1 MVRSTTAVLAR
12 RSVCTSAPFT
22 PSLITRSIAAA
33 VVLCSGAAN
42 AFQVDTGSS
51 DFTLRWD
58 NTAKYSAAWRT
69 QDPSHKLSEST
80 VARNQDDGDRNFEK
94 GLISNRLDILS
105 ELDMSYQN
113 VGARLSGAAWYD
125 TEYQSSNDNDN
136 PARSNQRSVAYD
148 EFTDDTRHL
157 HGGDGEL
164 LDAFVYWNGELAERS
179 LSLRGGRH
187 GLIWG
192 ESLFFGAN
200 GIAGGMAPVDVVK
213 AQSVPN
219 TQFKEIT
226 RPVNQLS
233 GTYQL
238 TDDVSVG
245 AFYQLQWEETRLPA
259 SGSYFSTSDIIGE
272 GNERLVVGA
281 PFPTGA
287 GGNPAS
293 PRAFYHGKD
302 KDAKDSGQGGLQL
315 KYSAE
320 TVEYGLYAIQY
331 HDKTPK
337 LYIKPGTGTPDFASG
352 KIGEFYW
359 VYPEKIRALGAS
371 FATTV
376 DAYSFAGEA
385 SLRWN
390 MPLVSNGVTIGPGV
404 EADNDDDAL
413 YAVGRTA
420 HVNLN
425 VLASFGP
432 NFIARES
439 GLVGEIAWN
448 RLLNVTKNRAA
459 LDPDATDDG
468 LGFKVVYTPTYRQLF
483 SGVDISIPIGMS
495 YFPLGKSAVV
505 SSFGPNRGGDM
516 NIGITAT
523 YLDRVTAG
531 LTYTHFY
538 GADDT
543 NLDAQSQFNF
553 KQSLKDRDYLAFSVK
568 TTF

>member
-1 MVRSTTAVLAR
+1 MVSSKTAALAR
-12 RSVCTSAPFT
+12 RQVSSSAPFGF
-22 PSLITRSIAAA
+22 SLAA
-33 VVLCSGAAN
+33 VLVLCSQAAH
-42 AFQVDTGSS
+42 AFQVDTGNP
-51 DFTLRWD
+51 DFKLRWD
-58 NTAKYSAAWRT
+58 NTVKYSAAWRT
-69 QDPSHKLSEST
+69 QNPSSKLT
-80 VARNQDDGDRNFEK
+80 QGQVALNQDDGDRAFNK
-94 GLISNRLDILS
+94 GLISNRTDILS
-105 ELDMSYQN
+105 ELDLSFQSF
-113 VGARLSGAAWYD
+113 GARLSGAAWYD
-125 TEYQSSNDNDN
+125 TEYQKDNDNDD
-136 PARSNQRSVAYD
+136 PARANQRSVAYD

-164 LDAFVYWNGELAERS
+164 LDAFVYWNGEVAERATS
-179 LSLRGGRH
+179 VRAGRH

-233 GTYQL
+233 GTFQL
-238 TDDVSVG
+238 TDDVSLG
-245 AFYQLQWEETRLPA
+245 AFYQLEWEQTRLPGA
-259 SGSYFSTSDIIGE
+259 GSYFSTSDTIGE
-272 GNERLVVGA
+272 GNERLIVGA
-281 PFPTGA
+281 PFPA
-287 GGNPAS
+287 FLGGNPSS
-293 PRAFYHGKD
+293 PAAFFHGND
-302 KDAKDSGQGGLQL
+302 KEARSSGQGGLQL

-337 LYIKPGTGTPDFASG
+337 LYLKPSTGAPNFATG
-352 KIGEFYW
+352 QIGEYYW
-359 VYPEKIRALGAS
+359 VYPEDIRALGAS
-371 FATTV
+371 FSTTM
-376 DAYSFAGEA
+376 DEYSFAGEA
-385 SLRWN
+385 SMRWN
-390 MPLVSNGVTIGPGV
+390 MPLVSNGQTVLPGV
-404 EADNDDDAL
+404 VADNDDDAL

-432 NFIARES
+432 NFLARES
-439 GLVGEIAWN
+439 GFVGEIAWN

-459 LDPDATDDG
+459 LDPNATDDG
-468 LGFKVVYTPTYRQLF
+468 LGFKMVYTPTYRQLF
-483 SGVDISIPIGMS
+483 SGIDISIPLGVS

-505 SSFGPNRGGDM
+505 SSFGPDNGGDI

-531 LTYTHFY
+531 LTYTHYY
-538 GADDT
+538 GAEDT
-543 NLDAQSQFNF
+543 NLNALSQFNY

>member
-1 MVRSTTAVLAR
+1 MVSSTTATLAR
-12 RSVCTSAPFT
+12 RQVSISAPFAF
-22 PSLITRSIAAA
+22 SLAAA
-33 VVLCSGAAN
+33 LVLCSQAAH
-42 AFQVDTGSS
+42 AFSVDTGNP
-51 DFTLRWD
+51 DFNLRWD
-58 NTAKYSAAWRT
+58 NTVKYSAAWRT
-69 QDPSHKLSEST
+69 QNPSSKLSEGQ
-80 VARNQDDGDRNFEK
+80 VALNQDDGDRAFKK
-94 GLISNRLDILS
+94 GLISNRTDILS
-105 ELDMSYQN
+105 ELDMSFKD

-125 TEYQSSNDNDN
+125 TEYQQDNDNDD
-136 PARSNQRSVAYD
+136 PARANARSVAYD

-157 HGGDGEL
+157 HGGKGEL
-164 LDAFVYWNGELAERS
+164 LDAFVYWNGELADHATSVRA
-179 LSLRGGRH
+179 GRH

-233 GTYQL
+233 GTFQL
-238 TDDVSVG
+238 TDDVSLG
-245 AFYQLQWEETRLPA
+245 AFYQLEWEETRLPGA
-259 SGSYFSTSDIIGE
+259 GSYFSTSDTIGE
-272 GNERLVVGA
+272 GNERLIVGA
-281 PFPTGA
+281 PFPA
-287 GGNPAS
+287 FLGGNPAS
-293 PRAFYHGKD
+293 PAAFFHGND
-302 KDAKDSGQGGLQL
+302 KEAKSSGQGGLQL

-337 LYIKPGTGTPDFASG
+337 LYLKPSTGAPNFSTG
-352 KIGEFYW
+352 QIGEYYW
-359 VYPEKIRALGAS
+359 VYPEDIRAFGAS
-371 FATTV
+371 FSTTV
-376 DAYSFAGEA
+376 DEYSFAGEA
-385 SLRWN
+385 SMRWN
-390 MPLVSNGVTIGPGV
+390 MPLVSNGQTVLPGV
-404 EADNDDDAL
+404 VADNDDDAL

-432 NFIARES
+432 NFLARES

-448 RLLNVTKNRAA
+448 RLLSVTKNRAA
-459 LDPDATDDG
+459 LDPNATDDG
-468 LGFKVVYTPTYRQLF
+468 LGFKVVYTPTYRQFF
-483 SGVDISIPIGMS
+483 SGIDISIPVGLS

-505 SSFGPNRGGDM
+505 SSFGPDNGGDM

-531 LTYTHFY
+531 LTYTHYY
-538 GADDT
+538 GAEDT
-543 NLDAQSQFNF
+543 NLNAASQFNY

>member
-1 MVRSTTAVLAR
+1 MVSSTTAALTR
-12 RSVCTSAPFT
+12 RPVCSSAPFGL
-22 PSLITRSIAAA
+22 SVAALL
-33 VVLCSGAAN
+33 VLCSQAAQ
-42 AFQVDTGSS
+42 AFDIDTGNP
-51 DFTLRWD
+51 DFKLRWD
-58 NTAKYSAAWRT
+58 NTIKYSAAWRT
-69 QDPSHKLSEST
+69 QNPSSKLTEGQ
-80 VARNQDDGDRNFEK
+80 VALNQDDGDRAFKK
-94 GLISNRLDILS
+94 GLISNRTDILS
-105 ELDMSYQN
+105 ELDLSFQDF
-113 VGARLSGAAWYD
+113 GARLSGAAWYD
-125 TEYQSSNDNDN
+125 SEYQGNNDNNDPSRAN
-136 PARSNQRSVAYD
+136 ARSVGYD

-157 HGGDGEL
+157 HGGDGEI
-164 LDAFVYWNGELAERS
+164 LDAFVYWNGELADRATS
-179 LSLRGGRH
+179 VRAGRH

-233 GTYQL
+233 GTFQL
-238 TDDVSVG
+238 TDDVSLG
-245 AFYQLQWEETRLPA
+245 AYYQLEWEETRLPA
-259 SGSYFSTSDIIGE
+259 AGSYFSTSDTIGE
-272 GNERLVVGA
+272 GNERLIVGA
-281 PFPTGA
+281 PFPA
-287 GGNPAS
+287 FLGGNPAS
-293 PRAFYHGKD
+293 PAAFFHGND
-302 KDAKDSGQGGLQL
+302 KEARSSGQGGLQL

-337 LYIKPGTGTPDFASG
+337 LYLKPSTAAPNFSTGQ
-352 KIGEFYW
+352 IGEYYW
-359 VYPEKIRALGAS
+359 VYPEDIRALGAS
-371 FATTV
+371 FSTTV
-376 DAYSFAGEA
+376 DEYSFAGEA
-385 SLRWN
+385 SMRWN
-390 MPLVSNGVTIGPGV
+390 MPLVSNGQTVLPGV
-404 EADNDDDAL
+404 IADNDDDAL

-439 GLVGEIAWN
+439 GLVGEVAWN
-448 RLLNVTKNRAA
+448 RLLSVTKNRAA
-459 LDPDATDDG
+459 LDPNATDDG
-468 LGFKVVYTPTYRQLF
+468 LGFKVVYTPTYRQFF
-483 SGVDISIPIGMS
+483 SGIDISIPVGVS

-505 SSFGPNRGGDM
+505 SSFGPDKGGDI

-531 LTYTHFY
+531 LTYTHYY
-538 GADDT
+538 GAEDT
-543 NLDAQSQFNF
+543 NLNGLSQFNY

>member
-1 MVRSTTAVLAR
+1 L
-12 RSVCTSAPFT
+12 
-22 PSLITRSIAAA
+22 AAA
-33 VVLCSGAAN
+33 LVLCSQSAS
-42 AFQVDTGSS
+42 AFQVETGNP
-51 DFTLRWD
+51 DFSLRWD

-105 ELDMSYQN
+105 ELDMSFQN

-125 TEYQSSNDNDN
+125 TVYQGSNDNDN

-164 LDAFVYWNGELAERS
+164 LDAFVYWNGDLADRAM
-179 LSLRGGRH
+179 SLRAGRH

-238 TDDVSVG
+238 TDDLSLG

-259 SGSYFSTSDIIGE
+259 SGSYFSTSDILGE

-281 PFPTGA
+281 PFPA
-287 GGNPAS
+287 FLGGNADSPA
-293 PRAFYHGKD
+293 AFYHGKD

-320 TVEYGLYAIQY
+320 TVDYGLYAIQY

-337 LYIKPGTGTPDFASG
+337 LYLKPVSGSPDFSSG

-359 VYPEKIRALGAS
+359 VYPEDIRALGAS
-371 FATTV
+371 FSTTV
-376 DAYSFAGEA
+376 EEYSFAGEA

-390 MPLVSNGVTIGPGV
+390 MPLVSNGVTVLPGV
-404 EADNDDDAL
+404 AADNDDDAL

-420 HVNLN
+420 HINLN

-439 GLVGEIAWN
+439 SFVGEIAWN
-448 RLLNVTKNRAA
+448 RLLSVTKNRSA

-468 LGFKVVYTPTYRQLF
+468 LGFKVVYTPTYRQFF
-483 SGVDISIPIGMS
+483 SGVDISIPVGLS
-495 YFPLGKSAVV
+495 YFPMGKSAVV
-505 SSFGPNRGGDM
+505 SSFGPDHGGDM
-516 NIGITAT
+516 NIGISAT
-523 YLDRVTAG
+523 YLDRITAG

-543 NLDAQSQFNF
+543 NLNAASQFNF

>member
-1 MVRSTTAVLAR
+1 MVSSTTATLAR
-12 RSVCTSAPFT
+12 RPVSTSAPFGFT
-22 PSLITRSIAAA
+22 LAAA
-33 VVLCSGAAN
+33 LVLCSQAAH
-42 AFQVDTGSS
+42 AFQVDTGNP
-51 DFTLRWD
+51 DFSLRWD
-58 NTAKYSAAWRT
+58 NTVKYSAAWRT
-69 QDPSHKLSEST
+69 QDPSSKLTEGQVSL
-80 VARNQDDGDRNFEK
+80 NQDDGDRAFKK
-94 GLISNRLDILS
+94 GLISNRTDILS
-105 ELDMSYQN
+105 ELDMSFKN

-125 TEYQSSNDNDN
+125 TEYQNDNDN
-136 PARSNQRSVAYD
+136 DDPARANARSVAYD

-164 LDAFVYWNGELAERS
+164 LDAFVYWNGELADHATSFRA
-179 LSLRGGRH
+179 GRH

-200 GIAGGMAPVDVVK
+200 GIAGGMGPVDVVK

-233 GTYQL
+233 GTFQL
-238 TDDVSVG
+238 TDDVSLG
-245 AFYQLQWEETRLPA
+245 AYYQLEWEETRLPGA
-259 SGSYFSTSDIIGE
+259 GSYFSTSDTIGE
-272 GNERLVVGA
+272 GNERLIVGA
-281 PFPTGA
+281 PFPA
-287 GGNPAS
+287 FLGGNAAS
-293 PRAFYHGKD
+293 PAAFFHGND
-302 KDAKDSGQGGLQL
+302 KEARSSGQGGLQL

-337 LYIKPGTGTPDFASG
+337 LYLKPSTGAPNFSTG
-352 KIGEFYW
+352 QIGEYYW
-359 VYPEKIRALGAS
+359 VYPEDIRAFGGS
-371 FATTV
+371 FSTTV
-376 DAYSFAGEA
+376 DEYSFAGEA
-385 SLRWN
+385 SMRWN
-390 MPLVSNGVTIGPGV
+390 MPLVSNGQTVLPGV
-404 EADNDDDAL
+404 VADNDDDAL

-448 RLLNVTKNRAA
+448 RLLSVTKNRAA
-459 LDPDATDDG
+459 LDPNATDDG
-468 LGFKVVYTPTYRQLF
+468 LGFKVVYTPTYRQFF
-483 SGVDISIPIGMS
+483 SGIDISIPVGLS

-505 SSFGPNRGGDM
+505 SSFGPDNGGDM

-531 LTYTHFY
+531 LTYTHYY
-538 GADDT
+538 GPEDT
-543 NLDAQSQFNF
+543 NLNAASQFNY

>member
-1 MVRSTTAVLAR
+1 MVSSTTATLAR
-12 RSVCTSAPFT
+12 RPVSMSAPFGF
-22 PSLITRSIAAA
+22 SLAAA
-33 VVLCSGAAN
+33 LVLCSQAAH
-42 AFQVDTGSS
+42 AFQVDTGNP
-51 DFTLRWD
+51 DFSLRWD
-58 NTAKYSAAWRT
+58 NTVKYSAAWRT
-69 QDPSHKLSEST
+69 QNPSHKLAEGQ
-80 VARNQDDGDRNFEK
+80 VALNQDDGDRAFKK
-94 GLISNRLDILS
+94 GLISNRTDILS
-105 ELDMSYQN
+105 ELDMSFKS

-125 TEYQSSNDNDN
+125 TEYQHDNDNDD
-136 PARSNQRSVAYD
+136 PARANARSVAYD

-164 LDAFVYWNGELAERS
+164 LDAFVYWNGELADRATS
-179 LSLRGGRH
+179 VRAGRH

-233 GTYQL
+233 GTFQL
-238 TDDVSVG
+238 TNDVSLG
-245 AFYQLQWEETRLPA
+245 AFYQLDWEETRLPGA
-259 SGSYFSTSDIIGE
+259 GSYFSTSDTIGE
-272 GNERLVVGA
+272 GNERLIVGA
-281 PFPTGA
+281 PFPA
-287 GGNPAS
+287 FLGGNAGSPA
-293 PRAFYHGKD
+293 AFFHGND
-302 KDAKDSGQGGLQL
+302 KEARSSGQGGLQL

-337 LYIKPGTGTPDFASG
+337 LYLKPSAGAPNFSTGQ
-352 KIGEFYW
+352 IGEYYW
-359 VYPEKIRALGAS
+359 VYPEDIRAFGGS
-371 FATTV
+371 FSTTV

-385 SLRWN
+385 SMRWN
-390 MPLVSNGVTIGPGV
+390 MPLVSNGVTVLPGV
-404 EADNDDDAL
+404 EADNNDDAL

-425 VLASFGP
+425 VIASFGP

-439 GLVGEIAWN
+439 GFVGEIAWN
-448 RLLNVTKNRAA
+448 RLLSVTKNRAA
-459 LDPDATDDG
+459 LDPNATDDG
-468 LGFKVVYTPTYRQLF
+468 LGFKMVYTPTYRQLF
-483 SGVDISIPIGMS
+483 PGIDISIPIGLS

-505 SSFGPNRGGDM
+505 SSFGPDNGGDM

-531 LTYTHFY
+531 LTYTHYY
-538 GADDT
+538 GPEDT
-543 NLDAQSQFNF
+543 NLNGLSQFNY

>member
-1 MVRSTTAVLAR
+1 MVSSMTATLAR
-12 RSVCTSAPFT
+12 RPVCTSAPFGF
-22 PSLITRSIAAA
+22 SLAAA
-33 VVLCSGAAN
+33 LVLCSQAAH
-42 AFQVDTGSS
+42 AFQVDTGNP
-51 DFTLRWD
+51 DFSLRWD
-58 NTAKYSAAWRT
+58 NTAKYSAAWRA
-69 QDPSHKLSEST
+69 QDPSSKLSEGR
-80 VARNQDDGDRNFEK
+80 VALNQDDGDRAFKK
-94 GLISNRLDILS
+94 GLISNRTDILS
-105 ELDMSYQN
+105 ELDMSFKN

-125 TEYQSSNDNDN
+125 TEYQQDNDNDD
-136 PARSNQRSVAYD
+136 PARANARSVAYD

-164 LDAFVYWNGELAERS
+164 LDAFVYWNGELADHATSVRA
-179 LSLRGGRH
+179 GRH

-200 GIAGGMAPVDVVK
+200 GIAGGMGPVDVVK

-233 GTYQL
+233 GTFQLTNDVSLGAYYQL
-238 TDDVSVG
+238 E
-245 AFYQLQWEETRLPA
+245 WEETRLPGA
-259 SGSYFSTSDIIGE
+259 GSYFSTSDTIGE
-272 GNERLVVGA
+272 GNERLIVGA
-281 PFPTGA
+281 PFPPFL
-287 GGNPAS
+287 GGNPGS
-293 PRAFYHGKD
+293 PAAFFHGND
-302 KDAKDSGQGGLQL
+302 KEARSSGQGGLQL

-337 LYIKPGTGTPDFASG
+337 LYLKPSSGAPNFSTGQ
-352 KIGEFYW
+352 IGEYYW
-359 VYPEKIRALGAS
+359 VYPEDIRAFGTS
-371 FATTV
+371 FSTTV
-376 DAYSFAGEA
+376 DEYSFAGEA
-385 SLRWN
+385 SMRWN
-390 MPLVSNGVTIGPGV
+390 MPLVSNGQTVLPGV
-404 EADNDDDAL
+404 VADNDDDAL

-432 NFIARES
+432 NFISRES

-448 RLLNVTKNRAA
+448 RLLSVTKNRAA
-459 LDPDATDDG
+459 LDPNATDDG
-468 LGFKVVYTPTYRQLF
+468 LGFKMVYTPTYRQFF
-483 SGVDISIPIGMS
+483 SGIDISIPIGVS

-505 SSFGPNRGGDM
+505 SSFGPDNGGDM

-531 LTYTHFY
+531 LTYTHYY
-538 GADDT
+538 GAEDT
-543 NLDAQSQFNF
+543 NLNAASQFNY

>member
-1 MVRSTTAVLAR
+1 MVSSKTAALAR
-12 RSVCTSAPFT
+12 RQVSSSAPFGF
-22 PSLITRSIAAA
+22 SLAA
-33 VVLCSGAAN
+33 VLVLCSQAAH
-42 AFQVDTGSS
+42 AFQVDTGNP
-51 DFTLRWD
+51 DFKLRWD
-58 NTAKYSAAWRT
+58 NTVKYSAAWRT
-69 QDPSHKLSEST
+69 QNPSSKLT
-80 VARNQDDGDRNFEK
+80 QGQVALNQDDGDRAFNK
-94 GLISNRLDILS
+94 GLISNRTDILS
-105 ELDMSYQN
+105 ELDLSFQSF
-113 VGARLSGAAWYD
+113 GARLSGAAWYD
-125 TEYQSSNDNDN
+125 TEYQHDNDNDD
-136 PARSNQRSVAYD
+136 PARANQRSVAYD

-164 LDAFVYWNGELAERS
+164 LDAFVYWNGEVAERATS
-179 LSLRGGRH
+179 VRAGRH

-233 GTYQL
+233 GTFQL
-238 TDDVSVG
+238 TDDVSLG
-245 AFYQLQWEETRLPA
+245 AFYQLEWEQTRLPGA
-259 SGSYFSTSDIIGE
+259 GSYFSTSDTIGE
-272 GNERLVVGA
+272 GNERLIVGA
-281 PFPTGA
+281 PFPA
-287 GGNPAS
+287 FLGGNPSS
-293 PRAFYHGKD
+293 PAAFFHGND
-302 KDAKDSGQGGLQL
+302 KEARSSGQGGLQL

-337 LYIKPGTGTPDFASG
+337 LYLKPSTGAPNFATG
-352 KIGEFYW
+352 QIGEYYW
-359 VYPEKIRALGAS
+359 VYPEDIRALGAS
-371 FATTV
+371 FSTTM
-376 DAYSFAGEA
+376 DEYSFAGEA
-385 SLRWN
+385 SMRWN
-390 MPLVSNGVTIGPGV
+390 MPLVSNGQTVLPGV
-404 EADNDDDAL
+404 VADNDDDAL

-432 NFIARES
+432 NFLARES
-439 GLVGEIAWN
+439 GFVGEIAWN

-459 LDPDATDDG
+459 LDPNATDDG
-468 LGFKVVYTPTYRQLF
+468 LGFKMVYTPTYRQLF
-483 SGVDISIPIGMS
+483 SGIDISIPLGVS

-505 SSFGPNRGGDM
+505 SSFGPDNGGDI

-531 LTYTHFY
+531 LTYTHYY
-538 GADDT
+538 GAEDT
-543 NLDAQSQFNF
+543 NLNALSQFNY

>member
-1 MVRSTTAVLAR
+1 MVSSTTATLAR
-12 RSVCTSAPFT
+12 RPVSSSAPFAF
-22 PSLITRSIAAA
+22 SLAAA
-33 VVLCSGAAN
+33 LVLCSQAAH
-42 AFQVDTGSS
+42 AFSVDTGNP
-51 DFTLRWD
+51 DFNLRWD
-58 NTAKYSAAWRT
+58 NTVKYSAAWRT
-69 QDPSHKLSEST
+69 QNPSSKLSEGQ
-80 VARNQDDGDRNFEK
+80 VALNQDDGDRAFKK
-94 GLISNRLDILS
+94 GLISNRTDILS
-105 ELDMSYQN
+105 ELDMSFKN

-125 TEYQSSNDNDN
+125 SSYQHDNDNDD
-136 PARSNQRSVAYD
+136 PARANARSVAYD

-164 LDAFVYWNGELAERS
+164 LDAFVYWNGEVADHSTSVRA
-179 LSLRGGRH
+179 GRH

-233 GTYQL
+233 GTFQL
-238 TDDVSVG
+238 TDDVSLG
-245 AFYQLQWEETRLPA
+245 AFYQLEWEETRLPGA
-259 SGSYFSTSDIIGE
+259 GSYFSTSDTIGE
-272 GNERLVVGA
+272 GNERLIVGA
-281 PFPTGA
+281 PFPA
-287 GGNPAS
+287 FLGGNPAS
-293 PRAFYHGKD
+293 PAAFFHGND
-302 KDAKDSGQGGLQL
+302 KEAKSSGQGGLQL

-337 LYIKPGTGTPDFASG
+337 LYLKPSTGAPNFSTG
-352 KIGEFYW
+352 QIGEYYW
-359 VYPEKIRALGAS
+359 VYPEDIRAFGAS
-371 FATTV
+371 FSTTV
-376 DAYSFAGEA
+376 DEYSFAGEA
-385 SLRWN
+385 SMRWN
-390 MPLVSNGVTIGPGV
+390 MPLVSNGQTVLPGV
-404 EADNDDDAL
+404 VADNDDDAL

-432 NFIARES
+432 NFLARES

-448 RLLNVTKNRAA
+448 RLLSVTKNRAA
-459 LDPDATDDG
+459 LDPNATDDG
-468 LGFKVVYTPTYRQLF
+468 LGFKVVYTPTYRQFF
-483 SGVDISIPIGMS
+483 SGIDISIPVGLS

-505 SSFGPNRGGDM
+505 SSFGPDNGGDM

-531 LTYTHFY
+531 LTYTHYY
-538 GADDT
+538 GAEDT
-543 NLDAQSQFNF
+543 NLNAASQFNY
-553 KQSLKDRDYLAFSVK
+553 KQSLKDRDYLSFSVK

>member
-1 MVRSTTAVLAR
+1 MVSSKTATLAR
-12 RSVCTSAPFT
+12 RQVSSSAPFGF
-22 PSLITRSIAAA
+22 SLAAA
-33 VVLCSGAAN
+33 LVLCTQSAQ
-42 AFQVDTGSS
+42 AFQIDTGNP
-51 DFTLRWD
+51 DFKLRWD
-58 NTAKYSAAWRT
+58 NTVKYSAAWRT
-69 QDPSHKLSEST
+69 QDPSSKLT
-80 VARNQDDGDRNFEK
+80 QGQVALNQDDGDRAFKK
-94 GLISNRLDILS
+94 GLISNRTDILS
-105 ELDMSYQN
+105 ELDMSFQDF
-113 VGARLSGAAWYD
+113 GARLSGAAWYD
-125 TEYQSSNDNDN
+125 TEYQQDNDNDD
-136 PARSNQRSVAYD
+136 PARANQRSVAYD

-164 LDAFVYWNGELAERS
+164 LDAFVYWNGSVADRATS
-179 LSLRGGRH
+179 VRAGRH

-226 RPVNQLS
+226 RPINQLS
-233 GTYQL
+233 GTFQL
-238 TDDVSVG
+238 TDDVSLG
-245 AFYQLQWEETRLPA
+245 AYYQLEWEETRLPGA
-259 SGSYFSTSDIIGE
+259 GSYFSTSDTIGE
-272 GNERLVVGA
+272 GNERLIVGA
-281 PFPTGA
+281 PFPA
-287 GGNPAS
+287 FLGGNPAS
-293 PRAFYHGKD
+293 PAAFFHGND
-302 KDAKDSGQGGLQL
+302 KEARSSGQGGLQL

-337 LYIKPGTGTPDFASG
+337 LYLKPSSGAPNFATGQ
-352 KIGEFYW
+352 IGEYYW
-359 VYPEKIRALGAS
+359 VYPEDIRALGAS
-371 FATTV
+371 FSTTV
-376 DAYSFAGEA
+376 DEYSFAGEA
-385 SLRWN
+385 SMRWN
-390 MPLVSNGVTIGPGV
+390 MPLVSNGQTVLPGV
-404 EADNDDDAL
+404 VADNDDDAL

-432 NFIARES
+432 NFLARES
-439 GLVGEIAWN
+439 GFVGEIAWN

-459 LDPDATDDG
+459 LDPNATDDG
-468 LGFKVVYTPTYRQLF
+468 LGFKMVYTPTYRQLF
-483 SGVDISIPIGMS
+483 SGIDISIPLGVS

-505 SSFGPNRGGDM
+505 SSFGPDNGGDI

-531 LTYTHFY
+531 LTYTHYY
-538 GADDT
+538 GAEDT
-543 NLDAQSQFNF
+543 NLNALSQFNY

>member
-1 MVRSTTAVLAR
+1 MVSSKTAALAR
-12 RSVCTSAPFT
+12 RQVSSSAPFGF
-22 PSLITRSIAAA
+22 SLAA
-33 VVLCSGAAN
+33 VLVLCSQAAH
-42 AFQVDTGSS
+42 AFQVDTGNP
-51 DFTLRWD
+51 DFKLRWD
-58 NTAKYSAAWRT
+58 NTVKYSAAWRT
-69 QDPSHKLSEST
+69 QNPSSKLT
-80 VARNQDDGDRNFEK
+80 QGQVALNQDDGDRAFNK
-94 GLISNRLDILS
+94 GLISNRTDILS
-105 ELDMSYQN
+105 ELDLSFQSF
-113 VGARLSGAAWYD
+113 GARLSGAAWYD
-125 TEYQSSNDNDN
+125 TEYQHDNDNDD
-136 PARSNQRSVAYD
+136 PARANQRSVAYD

-164 LDAFVYWNGELAERS
+164 LDAFVYWNGEVAERATS
-179 LSLRGGRH
+179 VRAGRH

-233 GTYQL
+233 GTFQL
-238 TDDVSVG
+238 TDDVSLG
-245 AFYQLQWEETRLPA
+245 AFYQLEWEQTRLPGA
-259 SGSYFSTSDIIGE
+259 GSYFSTSDTIGE
-272 GNERLVVGA
+272 GNERLIVGA
-281 PFPTGA
+281 PFPA
-287 GGNPAS
+287 FLGGNPSS
-293 PRAFYHGKD
+293 PAAFVHGND
-302 KDAKDSGQGGLQL
+302 KEARSSGQGGLQL

-337 LYIKPGTGTPDFASG
+337 LYLKPSTGAPNFATG
-352 KIGEFYW
+352 QIGEYYW
-359 VYPEKIRALGAS
+359 VYPEDIRALGAS
-371 FATTV
+371 FSTTM
-376 DAYSFAGEA
+376 DEYSFAGEA
-385 SLRWN
+385 SMRWN
-390 MPLVSNGVTIGPGV
+390 MPLVSNGQTVLPGV
-404 EADNDDDAL
+404 VADNDDDAL

-432 NFIARES
+432 NFLARES
-439 GLVGEIAWN
+439 GFVGEIAWN

-459 LDPDATDDG
+459 LDPNATDDG
-468 LGFKVVYTPTYRQLF
+468 LGFKMVYTPTYRQLF
-483 SGVDISIPIGMS
+483 SGIDISIPLGVS

-505 SSFGPNRGGDM
+505 SSFGPDNGGDI

-531 LTYTHFY
+531 LTYTHYY
-538 GADDT
+538 GAEDT
-543 NLDAQSQFNF
+543 NLNALSQFNY

>member
-1 MVRSTTAVLAR
+1 MVSSTTAPLAR
-12 RSVCTSAPFT
+12 RPVCTSAPFGF
-22 PSLITRSIAAA
+22 SLAAA
-33 VVLCSGAAN
+33 LVLCSQAAN
-42 AFQVDTGSS
+42 AFSVDTGSP
-51 DFTLRWD
+51 DFKLRWD
-58 NTAKYSAAWRT
+58 NTVKYSAAWRT
-69 QDPSHKLSEST
+69 QNPSSKLTEGQVSL
-80 VARNQDDGDRNFEK
+80 NQDDGDRAFKK
-94 GLISNRLDILS
+94 GLISNRTDILS
-105 ELDMSYQN
+105 ELDMSFKN

-125 TEYQSSNDNDN
+125 SAYQHGNDNDD
-136 PARSNQRSVAYD
+136 PARANARSVAYD

-164 LDAFVYWNGELAERS
+164 LDAFVYWNGEITDRATSVRA
-179 LSLRGGRH
+179 GRH

-233 GTYQL
+233 GTFQL
-238 TDDVSVG
+238 TDDVSLG
-245 AFYQLQWEETRLPA
+245 AYYQLEWEETRLPGA
-259 SGSYFSTSDIIGE
+259 GSYFSTSDTIGE
-272 GNERLVVGA
+272 GNERLIVGA
-281 PFPTGA
+281 PFPA
-287 GGNPAS
+287 FLGGNPGS
-293 PRAFYHGKD
+293 PAAFFHGND
-302 KDAKDSGQGGLQL
+302 KEARSSGQGGLQL

-337 LYIKPGTGTPDFASG
+337 LYLKPSAGAPNFSTGQ
-352 KIGEFYW
+352 IGEYYW
-359 VYPEKIRALGAS
+359 VYPEDIRAFGAS
-371 FATTV
+371 FSTTV
-376 DAYSFAGEA
+376 DEYSFAGEA
-385 SLRWN
+385 SMRWN
-390 MPLVSNGVTIGPGV
+390 MPLVSNGQTVLPGV
-404 EADNDDDAL
+404 VADNDDDAL

-432 NFIARES
+432 NFLARES

-459 LDPDATDDG
+459 LDPNATDDG
-468 LGFKVVYTPTYRQLF
+468 LGFKVVYTPTYRQFF
-483 SGVDISIPIGMS
+483 SGIDISIPVGLS

-505 SSFGPNRGGDM
+505 SSFGPDNGGDM

-531 LTYTHFY
+531 LTYTHYY
-538 GADDT
+538 GAEDT
-543 NLDAQSQFNF
+543 NLNAASQFNY
-553 KQSLKDRDYLAFSVK
+553 KQSLKDRDYLSFSVK

>member
-1 MVRSTTAVLAR
+1 MVSSKTAALAR
-12 RSVCTSAPFT
+12 RQVSSSAPFGF
-22 PSLITRSIAAA
+22 SLAA
-33 VVLCSGAAN
+33 VLVLCSQAAH
-42 AFQVDTGSS
+42 AFQVDTGNP
-51 DFTLRWD
+51 DFKLRWD
-58 NTAKYSAAWRT
+58 NTVKYSAAWRT
-69 QDPSHKLSEST
+69 QNPSSKLT
-80 VARNQDDGDRNFEK
+80 QGQVALNQDDGDRAFNK
-94 GLISNRLDILS
+94 GLISNRTDILS
-105 ELDMSYQN
+105 ELDLSFQSF
-113 VGARLSGAAWYD
+113 GARLSGAAWYD
-125 TEYQSSNDNDN
+125 TEYQHDNDNDD
-136 PARSNQRSVAYD
+136 PARANQRSVAYD

-164 LDAFVYWNGELAERS
+164 LDAFVYWNGEVAERATS
-179 LSLRGGRH
+179 VRAGRH

-233 GTYQL
+233 GTFQL
-238 TDDVSVG
+238 TDDVSLG
-245 AFYQLQWEETRLPA
+245 AFYQLEWEQTRLPGA
-259 SGSYFSTSDIIGE
+259 GSYFSTSDTIGE
-272 GNERLVVGA
+272 GNERLIVGA
-281 PFPTGA
+281 PFPA
-287 GGNPAS
+287 FLGGNPSS
-293 PRAFYHGKD
+293 PAAFFHGND
-302 KDAKDSGQGGLQL
+302 KEARSSGQGGLQL

-337 LYIKPGTGTPDFASG
+337 LYLKPSTGAPNFATG
-352 KIGEFYW
+352 QIGEYYW
-359 VYPEKIRALGAS
+359 VYPEDIRALGAS
-371 FATTV
+371 FSTTM
-376 DAYSFAGEA
+376 DEYSFAGEA
-385 SLRWN
+385 SMRWN
-390 MPLVSNGVTIGPGV
+390 MPLVSNGQTVLPGV
-404 EADNDDDAL
+404 VADNDDDAL

-432 NFIARES
+432 NFLARES
-439 GLVGEIAWN
+439 GFVGEIAWN

-459 LDPDATDDG
+459 LDPNATDDG
-468 LGFKVVYTPTYRQLF
+468 LGFKMVYTPTYRQLF
-483 SGVDISIPIGMS
+483 SGIDISIPLGIS

-505 SSFGPNRGGDM
+505 SSFGPDNGGDI

-531 LTYTHFY
+531 LTYTHYY
-538 GADDT
+538 GAEDT
-543 NLDAQSQFNF
+543 NLNALSQFNY

>member
-1 MVRSTTAVLAR
+1 MVRSSTAVLAR
-12 RSVCTSAPFT
+12 RSVCMSAPFT
-22 PSLITRSIAAA
+22 PSLLTRSLATAL
-33 VVLCSGAAN
+33 VLCSGAAQ

-51 DFTLRWD
+51 DFSLRWD

-69 QDPSHKLSEST
+69 QDPSRKLSEST

-105 ELDMSYQN
+105 ELDMSFQN

-164 LDAFVYWNGELAERS
+164 LDAFVYWNGDLADRS
-179 LSLRGGRH
+179 LSLRAGRH

-259 SGSYFSTSDIIGE
+259 SGSYFSTSDILGE

-281 PFPTGA
+281 PFPA
-287 GGNPAS
+287 FLGGNPDS
-293 PRAFYHGKD
+293 PAAFYHGKD

-337 LYIKPGTGTPDFASG
+337 LYLKPGTGAPDFASG

-359 VYPEKIRALGAS
+359 VYPEEIRALGAS
-371 FATTV
+371 FTTTV
-376 DAYSFAGEA
+376 DEYSFAGEA

-390 MPLVSNGVTIGPGV
+390 MPLVSNGVTILPGV

-448 RLLNVTKNRAA
+448 RLLSVTKNRAA

-483 SGVDISIPIGMS
+483 SGVDISIPIGLS

>member
-1 MVRSTTAVLAR
+1 MVSSTTAALAR
-12 RSVCTSAPFT
+12 RSVCSSAPFGL
-22 PSLITRSIAAA
+22 SVAALL
-33 VVLCSGAAN
+33 VLCSQAAH
-42 AFQVDTGSS
+42 AFDIDTGNP
-51 DFTLRWD
+51 DFKLRWD
-58 NTAKYSAAWRT
+58 NTIKYSAAWRT
-69 QDPSHKLSEST
+69 QNPSSKLTEGQ
-80 VARNQDDGDRNFEK
+80 VALNQDDGDRAFKK
-94 GLISNRLDILS
+94 GLISNRTDILS
-105 ELDMSYQN
+105 ELDLSFQDF
-113 VGARLSGAAWYD
+113 GARLSGAAWYD
-125 TEYQSSNDNDN
+125 SEYQGNNDNNDPSRAN
-136 PARSNQRSVAYD
+136 ARSVGYD

-157 HGGDGEL
+157 HGGDGEI
-164 LDAFVYWNGELAERS
+164 LDAFVYWNGEVADRATS
-179 LSLRGGRH
+179 VRAGRH

-233 GTYQL
+233 GTFQL
-238 TDDVSVG
+238 TDDVSLG
-245 AFYQLQWEETRLPA
+245 AYYQLEWEETRLPA
-259 SGSYFSTSDIIGE
+259 AGSYFSTSDTIGE
-272 GNERLVVGA
+272 GNERLIVGA
-281 PFPTGA
+281 PFPA
-287 GGNPAS
+287 FLGGNPAS
-293 PRAFYHGKD
+293 PAAFFHGND
-302 KDAKDSGQGGLQL
+302 KEARSSGQGGLQL

-337 LYIKPGTGTPDFASG
+337 LYLKPSTAAPNFSTGQ
-352 KIGEFYW
+352 IGEYYW
-359 VYPEKIRALGAS
+359 VYPEDIRALGAS
-371 FATTV
+371 FSTTV
-376 DAYSFAGEA
+376 DEYSFAGEA
-385 SLRWN
+385 SMRWN
-390 MPLVSNGVTIGPGV
+390 MPLVSNGQTVLPGV
-404 EADNDDDAL
+404 IADNDDDAL

-439 GLVGEIAWN
+439 GLVGEVAWN
-448 RLLNVTKNRAA
+448 RLLSVTKNRAA
-459 LDPDATDDG
+459 LDPNATDDG
-468 LGFKVVYTPTYRQLF
+468 LGFKVVYTPTYRQFF
-483 SGVDISIPIGMS
+483 SGIDISIPLGVS

-505 SSFGPNRGGDM
+505 SSFGPDKGGDI

-531 LTYTHFY
+531 LTYTHYY
-538 GADDT
+538 GAEDT
-543 NLDAQSQFNF
+543 NLNGLSQFNY

>member
-1 MVRSTTAVLAR
+1 MVNATTATPAR
-12 RSVCTSAPFT
+12 RPVSSSAPFAF
-22 PSLITRSIAAA
+22 SLAAA
-33 VVLCSGAAN
+33 LVLCSQAAN
-42 AFQVDTGSS
+42 AFQVDTGSP
-51 DFTLRWD
+51 DFKLRWD
-58 NTAKYSAAWRT
+58 NTVKYSAAWRT
-69 QDPSHKLSEST
+69 QDPSSKLTEGQ
-80 VARNQDDGDRNFEK
+80 VALNQDDGDRNFNK
-94 GLISNRLDILS
+94 GLISNRMDILS
-105 ELDMSYQN
+105 ELDMSFDN
-113 VGARLSGAAWYD
+113 VGARFSGAAWYD
-125 TEYQSSNDNDN
+125 TEYQGDNDNDN
-136 PARSNQRSVAYD
+136 PARANQRSVAYD

-157 HGGDGEL
+157 HGGDAEL
-164 LDAFVYWNGELAERS
+164 LDAFVYWNGELADRS
-179 LSLRGGRH
+179 TSLRAGRH

-233 GTYQL
+233 GTFQL
-238 TDDVSVG
+238 TDDLSLG

-259 SGSYFSTSDIIGE
+259 AGSYFSTSDTIGE
-272 GNERLVVGA
+272 GTERLIVGA
-281 PFPTGA
+281 PFPA
-287 GGNPAS
+287 FLGGNPGS
-293 PRAFYHGKD
+293 PAAFFHGND
-302 KDAKDSGQGGLQL
+302 KEAKSSGQGGLQL

-337 LYIKPGTGTPDFASG
+337 LYLRPGTGAPNFSTG
-352 KIGEFYW
+352 QIGDYYW
-359 VYPEKIRALGAS
+359 VYPENIRAFGAS
-371 FATTV
+371 FSTTV
-376 DAYSFAGEA
+376 EQYSFAGEA
-385 SLRWN
+385 SMRWN
-390 MPLVSNGVTIGPGV
+390 MPLVSNGQTVLPGV
-404 EADNDDDAL
+404 EADNDDHPL

-439 GLVGEIAWN
+439 GFVAEIAWN

-468 LGFKVVYTPTYRQLF
+468 LGFKMVYTPTYRQF
-483 SGVDISIPIGMS
+483 FPGVDLSIPLGLS

-505 SSFGPNRGGDM
+505 GSFGPDHGGDM
-516 NIGITAT
+516 NIGISAT

-531 LTYTHFY
+531 LTYTHYY
-538 GADDT
+538 GAEDT
-543 NLDAQSQFNF
+543 NLNAASQFNF
-553 KQSLKDRDYLAFSVK
+553 RQSLKDRDYLAFSIK